1 MRGNAISMIFQE
13 PMTSLNPVFTC
24 GDQIAEAVALHLHVD
39 RKSAM
44 DRAVEM
50 LGFVGIPDA
59 RRRAK
64 EYPHQLS
71 GGMRQRVMIA
81 MALSTN
87 PALLIADEPTTAL
100 DVTIQAQIL
109 ELMKEMR
116 TRNGMA
122 IMLITHD
129 LGVVAE
135 MAHDVVV
142 MYAGKIVEQ
151 ADAETVFERP
161 HHPYTQGLLASIPR
175 LGERRTRL
183 EVIKGT
189 VPNPLN
195 LPKGCLFK
203 RRCPYAMP
211 ICDTAPPFQQ
221 VAPGHLS
228 RCWLTPTGEPP
239 AVGAAAPPE
248 VAEAEAARLSVEAID
263 APAVGAQPRTGGVM
277 TDRRECPP
285 RPRRSTPPRVP
296 MEPAAPRPATVSSR
310 KDGKTDTLV
319 EVKDLVKHFEIYGGL
334 IGVRQIG
341 AVQAVDGVSF
351 DVRRGETLG
360 LVGESGCGKTTLGK
374 VILRLDP
381 ADLGHGDDQRPLDLR
396 AEQQGD
402 GRGPARHADRLP
414 GSVRQPQPAHDGRR
428 DHRRGALTSMGSRTS
443 ASGRTWSASSW
454 AASASTRATST
465 AIRTSSPAAS
475 GSASAS
481 RGRSPSTPSS
491 SCATSRYPRSTSR
504 SRARS

>member
-1 MRGNAISMIFQE
+1 VVKAVDGVSFTIDDGKTLGVVGESGCGKSITAMSILRLIGRPGRIVEGQILLDGRDLVTASEDDLRDVRGNAISMIFQE

-39 RKSAM
+39 RKAAM

-50 LGFVGIPDA
+50 LQFVGIPDA
-59 RRRAK
+59 KRRAK

-116 TRNGMA
+116 SRNGMA

-151 ADAETVFERP
+151 SDATTVFERP
-161 HHPYTQGLLASIPR
+161 HHPYTKGLLASIPR

-211 ICDTAPPFQQ
+211 ICDTAPPLQR
-221 VAPGHLS
+221 VEAGHLS
-228 RCWLTPTGEPP
+228 RCWLTPDGEPP
-239 AVGAAAPPE
+239 AVGAAAPPD
-248 VAEAEAARLSVEAID
+248 VAEAEAARLSVETVV
-263 APAVGAQPRTGGVM
+263 PV
-277 TDRRECPP
+277 E
-285 RPRRSTPPRVP
+285 TPVV
-296 MEPAAPRPATVSSR
+296 T
-310 KDGKTDTLV
+310 
-319 EVKDLVKHFEIYGGL
+319 
-334 IGVRQIG
+334 
-341 AVQAVDGVSF
+341 
-351 DVRRGETLG
+351 
-360 LVGESGCGKTTLGK
+360 
-374 VILRLDP
+374 
-381 ADLGHGDDQRPLDLR
+381 
-396 AEQQGD
+396 
-402 GRGPARHADRLP
+402 
-414 GSVRQPQPAHDGRR
+414 QPA
-428 DHRRGALTSMGSRTS
+428 
-443 ASGRTWSASSW
+443 
-454 AASASTRATST
+454 
-465 AIRTSSPAAS
+465 
-475 GSASAS
+475 
-481 RGRSPSTPSS
+481 PS
-491 SCATSRYPRSTSR
+491 
-504 SRARS
+504 